1 MTNDI
6 IEKFIE
12 KKVKKHARVNIHFKQ
27 RSTVKGVFLQTADY
41 EELKSK
47 TSGVLLQKVI
57 MRSGNEPAIPTW
69 PGSLTVL
76 NLPDYLKPNK
86 PLKQ

>member
-1 MTNDI
+1 MTNDV

-27 RSTVKGVFLQTADY
+27 RSTLKGVFLQTKDY

-47 TSGVLLQKVI
+47 NFWRIVTETN
-57 MRSGNEPAIPTW
+57 NEEWNRT
-69 PGSLTVL
+69 GDT
-76 NLPDYLKPNK
+76 NLARIFNGAEFTRLSEAE
-86 PLKQ
+86 